1 MTEQPKDGGAAIT
14 ANLAPAQMLTA
25 YDLFCRGDDI
35 ENIDIKITKAVILA
49 GCFAADA
56 YEKAVDANQGTH
68 AVCRAFLQALID
80 PLHAD
85 LDYLRRDPASG
96 AIERA
101 AREAT
106 Q

>member
-1 MTEQPKDGGAAIT
+1 MTEQPKDGGAALDLT
-14 ANLAPAQMLTA
+14 PSQLLAA
-25 YDLFCRGDDI
+25 YDNFWSGRP
-35 ENIDIKITKAVILA
+35 IDAREEKITKAVGLA
-49 GCFAADA
+49 GCFAVDA
-56 YEKAVDANQGTH
+56 YEKAYDANQGAH
-68 AVCRAFLQALID
+68 VICRVFLQALID

-96 AIERA
+96 AVERA